1 MSKNNHDNIIL
12 SLSIPLV
19 ILVIIVSY
27 IGFFGRDIYSMETLN
42 WTIQAIGQ
50 DAINLFLIT
59 PFLIITSLLAYRKN
73 TIAYYL
79 WSGGLI
85 YLCYTYVIY
94 CFDIHF
100 NNLFFLY
107 CLILGLSFYSLI
119 YFLYSQLKTVDS
131 RWTNENTP
139 AKSIG
144 IYLIILACTFVL
156 LWLSDIIPAILNNSV
171 PKTLTK
177 IGTFTNPVQALD
189 LSILLPGLLIISV
202 LILRKRSL
210 GLMLAPAALTFCILM
225 DITVGV
231 LAVIMSLN
239 GQDSNWIIALVM
251 GLLTLITIILLFKL
265 FNNKNR
271 ENDLENKIKYFYPL
285 RS

>member
-27 IGFFGRDIYSMETLN
+27 IGFFGREIYSMETLN

-59 PFLIITSLLAYRKN
+59 PFLIMLAYRKN

-177 IGTFTNPVQALD
+177 IGTFTNPIQTLD
-189 LSILLPGLLIISV
+189 LSILLPGFIIIS
-202 LILRKRSL
+202 LMILKRKSL
-210 GLMLAPAALTFCILM
+210 GLLLAPTALTFCILM
-225 DITVGV
+225 DITIGV
-231 LAVIMSLN
+231 LSINMIMN
-239 GQDSNWIIALVM
+239 DQDSEWSIVAVM

-265 FNNKNR
+265 FNNKDR
-271 ENDLENKIKYFYPL
+271 ENDLESKIKYFYPL